1 MFEYVKLKNYKSF
14 GNIEFNLLDRNNQPK
29 KMVLIYGEN
38 GIGKSNLASAFFML
52 SETLRTMAVRDI
64 MESLLADDADRLKN
78 SEEFKKY
85 FRMRYKDIETLIK
98 ENKTVS
104 STESMLMEFGF
115 RIDGKSGKY
124 LLEMNDSQ
132 IIHERLEYTLTQR
145 RGAYYDIT
153 PEKATISTKIFQD
166 RASYQAI
173 KKACAKFWGKHSLLS
188 ILMHESDDKADQ
200 YIREQIEENF
210 ALVLQFFS
218 RVSCKI
224 KFGSRQER
232 GIIGLPPEILGEYEN
247 GEIDRRDE
255 EILNRTEKMLDA
267 FLRLTYK
274 DIIRAY
280 YKRTYDEE
288 QIQYQLVI
296 TKNIAG
302 KPRDIDFALESTGT
316 QSLIQQL
323 PFMLVVVKGSVA
335 IIDEFDTG
343 IHDLLV
349 KALAT
354 SLYDS
359 IEGQLIMTTHNTLL
373 MESDIPKECIYVIN
387 EVESGEKEIQCILHY
402 NNKIGEKNNI
412 RKQYLLGKYTG
423 IPEEPRIDF
432 CSLLNTLNDKAE
444 TAQ

>member
-14 GNIEFNLLDRNNQPK
+14 GSIEFNLLDRNNQPK

-104 STESMLMEFGF
+104 STEPMLMEFGF
-115 RIDGKSGKY
+115 RINGKSGKY

-153 PEKATISTKIFQD
+153 PETATISTKIFQD
-166 RASYQAI
+166 RSSYQAI

-255 EILNRTEKMLDA
+255 EVLNRTEKMLDA

-335 IIDEFDTG
+335 VIDEFDTG

-354 SLYDS
+354 SL
-359 IEGQLIMTTHNTLL
+359 
-373 MESDIPKECIYVIN
+373 
-387 EVESGEKEIQCILHY
+387 
-402 NNKIGEKNNI
+402 
-412 RKQYLLGKYTG
+412 
-423 IPEEPRIDF
+423 
-432 CSLLNTLNDKAE
+432 
-444 TAQ
+444 